1 MHFWFFIC
9 ILGAIA
15 VVPAHFLS
23 VEHIKLQDRYG
34 EKKGKKTGEILGLIS
49 GWGFFLFWIGI
60 WISPQPRFTVPF
72 FQNLTALIPYFDF
85 SISLLNLIISL
96 PFITIG
102 AFLGIFGVKQTTM
115 KVAEIHRTEKIVTTG
130 VYSKVRHPQYLG
142 GLLAHVGVSFL
153 LSSLFS
159 LLITPVMV
167 LLVYFISK
175 KEEKE
180 LMREFGEAYKGYKKN
195 VPMFLPNVS
204 H

>member
-34 EKKGKKTGEILGLIS
+34 KNKGKKIGEILGLIS

-60 WISPQPRFTVPF
+60 WISPQPRFTLPL
-72 FQNLTALIPYFDF
+72 FQNLTALIPIVGF
-85 SISLLNLIISL
+85 SIPLLNLILSL
-96 PFITIG
+96 PFITMG
-102 AFLGIFGVKQTTM
+102 AYLGIFGVKQTTM
-115 KVAEIHRTEKIVTTG
+115 KVAEIHRTEKIVNTG
-130 VYSKVRHPQYLG
+130 LYSKARHPQYLG
-142 GLLAHVGVSFL
+142 GLLAHIGVSLL

-159 LLITPVMV
+159 LLITPMII
-167 LLVYFISK
+167 LLIYLVSK

-180 LMREFGEAYKGYKKN
+180 LMREFREAYKNYKKN
-195 VPMFLPNVS
+195 VPMFIPKVC